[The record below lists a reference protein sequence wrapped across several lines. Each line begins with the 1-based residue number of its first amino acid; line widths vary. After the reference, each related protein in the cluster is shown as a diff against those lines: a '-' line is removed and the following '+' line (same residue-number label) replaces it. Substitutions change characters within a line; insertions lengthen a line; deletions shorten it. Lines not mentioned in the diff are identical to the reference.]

1 MRNITQ
7 ARNKVQPEYNV
18 LCPLYRTAPGQ
29 TEHSPAFFSSG
40 CNVNIPSEVIIL
52 NSIVLPHKDLNR
64 GFKNQII
71 L

>member
-1 MRNITQ
+1 M
-7 ARNKVQPEYNV
+7 Y
-18 LCPLYRTAPGQ
+18 YGQ
-29 TEHSPAFFSSG
+29 TEYSPAFFSSG